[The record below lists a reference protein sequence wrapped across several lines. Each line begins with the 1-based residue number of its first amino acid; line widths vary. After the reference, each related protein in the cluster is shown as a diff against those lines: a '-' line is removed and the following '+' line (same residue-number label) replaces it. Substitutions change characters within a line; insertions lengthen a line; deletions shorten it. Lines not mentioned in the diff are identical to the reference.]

1 MDPILGDTI
10 IAERL
15 LEEMEE
21 TDLSS
26 NYIAVIRRCIY
37 GVDTAYTSLQ
47 EANLRDAVE
56 ENVIMPLE
64 RDWTFYSGKTV

>member
-1 MDPILGDTI
+1 LDAVLGDTI
-10 IAERL
+10 TAERL

-37 GVDTAYTSLQ
+37 GVDTAYTSLR
-47 EANLRDAVE
+47 EAKLREAVE
-56 ENVIMPLE
+56 ENVILPLE
-64 RDWTFYSGKTV
+64 RDWNFYSGNTA